1 MPSRHRLWSALL
13 ATGVVLAAACGG
25 GGNKSQPTP
34 EPSATPTGS
43 GPAEQALAA
52 YVQTT
57 MQKQFV
63 EDCTKADVTN
73 DTGKVCAAFQGER
86 QGLRAY
92 KVGLTFSEFSQWV
105 IMGQN
110 GGQWSVVATV
120 PITADTA
127 AVPGVPWPLRTGVD
141 VVVAGA
147 DPCVNVREGPSLN
160 QKAVDCIPDGT
171 KIRLSA
177 GPTAADGINWW
188 QVEGR
193 SGWVA
198 GDYLRY
204 PDAVQ

>member
-1 MPSRHRLWSALL
+1 MI
-13 ATGVVLAAACGG
+13 VLAAACGG
-25 GGNKSQPTP
+25 GGGSKSQPTP
-34 EPSATPTGS
+34 APSATPAGS

-52 YVQTT
+52 WVQTT

-63 EDCTKADVTN
+63 EDCSKADVTN
-73 DTGKVCAAFQGER
+73 DAGKVCAAFQGER
-86 QGLRAY
+86 QGMRAY
-92 KVGLTFSEFSQWV
+92 RIGPTFSEFDQWV

-110 GGQWSVVATV
+110 GGQWSVVATF

-204 PDAVQ
+204 PDALQ